1 MHVLLQ
7 MLNKKQKSKLYT
19 NAKQENIVYLKILT
33 NSYNFFI
40 LNQCSL
46 QLIYLQQ
53 KFVHPIMQKEKKGE
67 IVFRELKSLLVA
79 TILNIKNLG
88 STICSLCSSFT
99 RLLQYKRVAQRQH
112 CFGSSQRTS
121 YYKFSLF
128 CLVHKLSLHK
138 WLTLLIQVHL
148 MHLSLFGIIH
158 FPHLLNIILLFQST
172 FLSHHYYTFIQF
184 LNLQYCS
191 FPFILYLLYMP
202 VFQNGL
208 STKLVYCLLDSSH
221 TYMIAKV
228 NELCRKF
235 FHYLYGNCV
244 IMVHF
249 GFRDSRNS
257 YF

>member
-88 STICSLCSSFT
+88 STICSLCSHVCYSI
-99 RLLQYKRVAQRQH
+99 
-112 CFGSSQRTS
+112 SSQLRGNIA
-121 YYKFSLF
+121 LD
-128 CLVHKLSLHK
+128 
-138 WLTLLIQVHL
+138 
-148 MHLSLFGIIH
+148 HLSEPPTTNFHSSVL
-158 FPHLLNIILLFQST
+158 
-172 FLSHHYYTFIQF
+172 YTNSRFI
-184 LNLQYCS
+184 
-191 FPFILYLLYMP
+191 
-202 VFQNGL
+202 NG
-208 STKLVYCLLDSSH
+208 
-221 TYMIAKV
+221 
-228 NELCRKF
+228 
-235 FHYLYGNCV
+235 
-244 IMVHF
+244 
-249 GFRDSRNS
+249 
-257 YF
+257 